1 MSAVCLCCDE
11 DIRPPEE
18 FWCGYTLFSPDVNYL
33 CGNCL
38 ESIPDEHRIRFDEP
52 PMFQILFARRRA
64 EIDDSGNYQGSG
76 STAEPPEFW
85 VDANIIACYMPSGT
99 LFLQEL
105 FPYYCIAEL
114 PKLIHPLL
122 AVPTPDNRA
131 KGMSLLCQFGA
142 PLEAFVFKRKRS
154 ELERPMFFEGD
165 LSSLTEVEEAQATEL
180 LGHMLVK
187 FAHVFYELEP
197 DWLAEISAEVASR
210 AKFAVD
216 LACSFLDTHIYMY
229 TSKHCSDCRKNRFRA
244 SALSR
249 RLKDILAKECK
260 ITSVEQMKKE
270 MDSSARDE
278 AEEYR
283 ARNGLD

>member
-1 MSAVCLCCDE
+1 MEVVCLCCGE
-11 DIRPPEE
+11 DIRPPDE

-38 ESIPDEHRIRFDEP
+38 KNIPDEHRIRFDEP
-52 PMFQILFARRRA
+52 PMFQILFARRKA
-64 EIDDSGNYQGSG
+64 EVDDSGNYQDSG

-85 VDANIIACYMPSGT
+85 VDANIIACYLPSGT

-114 PKLIHPLL
+114 PKLIHPLI
-122 AVPTPDNRA
+122 AVPTPENRA

-142 PLEAFVFKRKRS
+142 PLEAFVFKRKIS

-165 LSSLTEVEEAQATEL
+165 LSSLTEEEEAQATEL

-197 DWLAEISAEVASR
+197 DWLAEISAEVAAR

-244 SALSR
+244 STLSR
-249 RLKDILAKECK
+249 RLREILAKEYK
-260 ITSVEQMKKE
+260 ITSVEQMKEE

-278 AEEYR
+278 AEKYR
-283 ARNGLD
+283 VRNGLD

>member
-1 MSAVCLCCDE
+1 MSAVCLCCGE

-18 FWCGYTLFSPDVNYL
+18 FWCGYTVFSPDENYL

-38 ESIPDEHRIRFDEP
+38 KNIPDEHRIRFDEP
-52 PMFQILFARRRA
+52 PMFQILFARRKA
-64 EIDDSGNYQGSG
+64 EIDDSGNYQNSG

-85 VDANIIACYMPSGT
+85 VDANIIACYLPSGT
-99 LFLQEL
+99 FFLQEL

-114 PKLIHPLL
+114 PKLIHPLF

-131 KGMSLLCQFGA
+131 KGMSLLCLFGA
-142 PLEAFVFKRKRS
+142 PLEAFVFKRKIS
-154 ELERPMFFEGD
+154 ELERPMFFKGD
-165 LSSLTEVEEAQATEL
+165 ILNLAEEEEDQAKEL

-244 SALSR
+244 STLSR
-249 RLKDILAKECK
+249 MLRDILAKERK
-260 ITSVEQMKKE
+260 ITSVEQMSKE
-270 MDSSARDE
+270 IDSRARDE